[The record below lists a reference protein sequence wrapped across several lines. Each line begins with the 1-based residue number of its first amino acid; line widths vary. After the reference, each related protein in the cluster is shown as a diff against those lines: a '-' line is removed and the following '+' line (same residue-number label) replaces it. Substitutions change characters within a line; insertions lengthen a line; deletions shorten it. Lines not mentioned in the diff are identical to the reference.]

1 MKLIHTACCTYDYDI
16 LFKNQLELNRLSA
29 AAIPDWTIPN
39 KAGLHW
45 PPAGKLRVGK
55 ERAGHSPADI
65 GHSYTFPKSSGHL
78 QVSVFFIFIFSYSD
92 INQYLDAAVKR

>member
-1 MKLIHTACCTYDYDI
+1 MKLIHTACYTYDYDI

-29 AAIPDWTIPN
+29 AAIPDWTKPST
-39 KAGLHW
+39 AGLHW
-45 PPAGKLRVGK
+45 PPAGKSRVGK

-78 QVSVFFIFIFSYSD
+78 QVSVFFIFIFS
-92 INQYLDAAVKR
+92 